1 MAETDAETEALVAWQ
16 RARLENV
23 HGGRVDYGRGPDSVT
38 VLAYYWGA
46 DVANPDT
53 SFFRI
58 ESAFRETWLQCGMM
72 RSVIVTDRPTDELL
86 AFADRFD
93 RVEIQVEP
101 SLIPGNLYTMSADC
115 DGKFAERFATEYL
128 MVIQDDGF
136 PLRPGLGE
144 FLGKWDFIGAPYVRD
159 KFLPRLAARLLNL
172 WTSNGGFSIRS
183 KRMCDLAA
191 KYWREEYH
199 AYPDCHAV
207 GEDAYYTETLI
218 WKRREYRRTMKFA
231 DNRSAIRFAWDAIVP
246 FDVKELPFGFHRA
259 KTFVEFQKRG
269 WLTSPYRA

>member
-1 MAETDAETEALVAWQ
+1 MVETDLASKLLVAWQ
-16 RARLENV
+16 KVRLAEV
-23 HGGRVDYGRGPDSVT
+23 HGGRVDYGQGPDSVT

-46 DVANPDT
+46 DAENPDT
-53 SFFRI
+53 QFFRI
-58 ESAFRETWLQCGMM
+58 ESAFRETWLHCGMM
-72 RSVIVTDRPTDELL
+72 KSVVVTDRPSAELR
-86 AFADRFD
+86 AFAEKFPC
-93 RVEIQVEP
+93 VEIQVEP

-115 DGKFAERFATEYL
+115 DGKFAERFNTDYL

-136 PLRPGLGE
+136 PLRPGLEE

-183 KRMCDLAA
+183 KRMCELAA

-199 AYPDCHAV
+199 AYPDCHTV

-218 WKRREYRRTMKFA
+218 LRRREYRKTMKFA
-231 DNRSAIRFAWDAIVP
+231 DNRSAIRFSWDAIVP

-259 KTFVEFQKRG
+259 TTFVEFQKRG
-269 WLTSPYRA
+269 WINDPIRP